1 MTLDNDFWSDRLYPL
16 QRVKRGIIYV
26 AEPPSKHERILHA
39 FGLVHGC
46 FARSYPLEW
55 WSHMKVR
62 AVLGEFEI
70 KMRNWEGRVARY
82 RMRLRNGYLVA
93 KEYDGNA

>member
-1 MTLDNDFWSDRLYPL
+1 
-16 QRVKRGIIYV
+16 
-26 AEPPSKHERILHA
+26 
-39 FGLVHGC
+39 
-46 FARSYPLEW
+46 
-55 WSHMKVR
+55 MKVR